1 MAYLLGLCAALC
13 AATGAAVQHREVAEV
28 PEHQAGG
35 VRLLLASLRRPWW
48 LLGMGVLVLAPIFQF
63 LALKVGTLT
72 QVQPVLTT
80 ELLFL
85 LAIIVVTHHQRP
97 GPREWVG
104 AVAIVVGL
112 LVFLISLAAVMQR
125 QEQQWTRL
133 PPGPKGVPL
142 FGNLLTLIV
151 ASWKGESAFETFT
164 KWAALYG
171 PLSYV
176 RFAGQRVVVVSED
189 AGASATGPPRTSAA

>member
-1 MAYLLGLCAALC
+1 MPYFLSLCAALC
-13 AATGAAVQHREVAEV
+13 AATGAALQHREVAEV

-85 LAIIVVTHHQRP
+85 LAII
-97 GPREWVG
+97 G
-104 AVAIVVGL
+104 AVFVPEKYFL
-112 LVFLISLAAVMQR
+112 RELVMLAAAAASY
-125 QEQQWTRL
+125 RL
-133 PPGPKGVPL
+133 DHH
-142 FGNLLTLIV
+142 
-151 ASWKGESAFETFT
+151 
-164 KWAALYG
+164 
-171 PLSYV
+171 
-176 RFAGQRVVVVSED
+176 AGR
-189 AGASATGPPRTSAA
+189 R